1 MRLER
6 EIAGIQRW
14 LGELSVLKTRFALV
28 DDAKVLEQQ
37 LLAAKDAH
45 DELAGAL
52 AHSRQFSSEDLEE
65 RLRDLEKRLK
75 NVRQQLEHAD
85 NNSYARLREEFS
97 QQDVER
103 LMRLFNGALFSLPL
117 GENGVNLD
125 DGDVWVKSV
134 EAILDHFKGEHF
146 EAPGLSIDLSHIEPP
161 ALQALADRAALRDQK
176 ERLEKELKQLKT
188 QQSVAAD
195 RAASKAQA
203 EKLYQDV
210 LDAQKALEDF
220 RRTQTLTAEEPGE
233 ARRTGPA
240 GGVPG
245 RTQALQRRLRRA
257 RPAALRA
264 PATGGPATGRPG
276 GQGAHPGRCPAPPPA
291 TAGRPAPS
299 ARRSWSRW
307 TTRWTTCC
315 RCSTTT
321 RTPGRRC
328 SASTG
333 RSRRCTPRCA

>member
-1 MRLER
+1 
-6 EIAGIQRW
+6 
-14 LGELSVLKTRFALV
+14 
-28 DDAKVLEQQ
+28 
-37 LLAAKDAH
+37 
-45 DELAGAL
+45 
-52 AHSRQFSSEDLEE
+52 
-65 RLRDLEKRLK
+65 RDLEKRLK

-220 RRTQTLTAEEPGE
+220 RRTQTLTAEEP
-233 ARRTGPA
+233 
-240 GGVPG
+240 
-245 RTQALQRRLRRA
+245 
-257 RPAALRA
+257 
-264 PATGGPATGRPG
+264 
-276 GQGAHPGRCPAPPPA
+276 
-291 TAGRPAPS
+291 
-299 ARRSWSRW
+299 
-307 TTRWTTCC
+307 
-315 RCSTTT
+315 
-321 RTPGRRC
+321 
-328 SASTG
+328 
-333 RSRRCTPRCA
+333 

>member
-1 MRLER
+1 M
-6 EIAGIQRW
+6 
-14 LGELSVLKTRFALV
+14 
-28 DDAKVLEQQ
+28 
-37 LLAAKDAH
+37 
-45 DELAGAL
+45 
-52 AHSRQFSSEDLEE
+52 
-65 RLRDLEKRLK
+65 
-75 NVRQQLEHAD
+75 
-85 NNSYARLREEFS
+85 
-97 QQDVER
+97 
-103 LMRLFNGALFSLPL
+103 
-117 GENGVNLD
+117 NLD

-220 RRTQTLTAEEPGE
+220 RRTQTLTAEEPEKLAELAQLE
-233 ARRTGPA
+233 ASQDELKRSSDAFAERVQQLSARLQLVARQLGDLEAKERTLEDA
-240 GGVPG
+240 
-245 RTQALQRRLRRA
+245 RA
-257 RPAALRA
+257 AASYCRP
-264 PATGGPATGRPG
+264 T
-276 GQGAHPGRCPAPPPA
+276 C
-291 TAGRPAPS
+291 PS